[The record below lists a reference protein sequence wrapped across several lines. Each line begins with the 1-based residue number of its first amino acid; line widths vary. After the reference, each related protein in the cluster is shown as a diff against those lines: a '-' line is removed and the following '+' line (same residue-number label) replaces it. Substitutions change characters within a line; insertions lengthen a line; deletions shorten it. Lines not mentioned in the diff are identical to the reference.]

1 MANVD
6 KTGINFLIYV
16 NTGTPTV
23 PVYTLVAG
31 QRGATLNRSR
41 DTVEL
46 TNKTT
51 GDGFKEFAGT
61 SAEWSV
67 DFDGLL
73 VESDTALQSLEDAFF
88 NNEEVLVRF
97 QTASGNK
104 YEGNTIFTDFPIEA
118 PYDSEVTYSG
128 TLQGTGAYTKTTA
141 A

>member
-1 MANVD
+1 MSN

-16 NTGTPTV
+16 NTGTVAVPT
-23 PVYTLVAG
+23 YTLVAG

-51 GDGFKEFAGT
+51 GNGFKEFAGT
-61 SAEWSV
+61 FAEWSI

-73 VESDTALQSLEDAFF
+73 VESDVALQHLEDAFY

-97 QTASGNK
+97 ETAAGNK
-104 YEGNTIFTDFPIEA
+104 YEGNTVFTDFPIEA

-128 TLQGTGAYTKTTA
+128 TLQGSGAYTKTQA